1 MIIKQMNIKRFKL
14 PLIFAVLSVVLMG
27 LYKTIFGV
35 ENTIIGLIIAM
46 ASYAFLRLD
55 LTSYPIYK
63 SMIFLILNL
72 FLAISAYI
80 SAINPFVGLI
90 INFLILFTVS
100 FIYTTE
106 FKNVISYIFLL
117 LYVYMWEY
125 PISLD
130 ELPRRLVAM
139 GVGVFIIIGIHILF
153 NRRNFKKNSNN
164 IIIRSI
170 RNIQKEIC
178 HIINESYREKENIYI
193 DSELRKLLMENIY
206 IDSELR
212 KLLILIEGRNNNK
225 FIENHKDDIYFNIVL
240 ILERI
245 NSIINKVGKINN
257 KSKYVIDYLN
267 SLNHDLEN
275 ITLFLERKVE
285 CINEEKDDLN
295 KSSMINNFTDKEY
308 AFLGECTELIR
319 LLEKNINNLYEYRRK
334 KSRKRIK
341 VKFNLKELLIGNS
354 SLKMKHLRVAYSLKL
369 AIAVS
374 LIMFIVDLFKIP
386 QGRWIVT
393 SVYVVIQPYEEE
405 TLTKAIKRFKGTIIG
420 VIIYI
425 SIFTFFPHIIPLELL
440 LLILMFL
447 YFVQKD
453 YEKKVVCTAL
463 MTLSFGLSRSTVGYL
478 AFYRF
483 LFVIIGIVIA
493 LGINKLIFPQSIKN
507 SIYDLKERYLELTSK
522 LLYELKSILYEEE
535 YNENTIKLLLDCNL
549 IESKLME
556 NKLIAENLELKDLV
570 DKQSIILSKI
580 RCLILFINYS
590 NWGITSKHINVDKN
604 LLNVIFNKI
613 EEELREIY

>member
-1 MIIKQMNIKRFKL
+1 MTIKQMNIKRFKL

-170 RNIQKEIC
+170 RNIQKEIY
-178 HIINESYREKENIYI
+178 HIINESYKEKENIYI
-193 DSELRKLLMENIY
+193 DSELRKLLV
-206 IDSELR
+206 
-212 KLLILIEGRNNNK
+212 LIEGRNNNK
-225 FIENHKDDIYFNIVL
+225 FIGNHKDDIYFNIVL

-245 NSIINKVGKINN
+245 NSIINKVGKVNS
-257 KSKYVIDYLN
+257 KSKSVIDYLN

-285 CINEEKDDLN
+285 CINEEKDDLS
-295 KSSMINNFTDKEY
+295 KPSTVNNWTEKEY
-308 AFLGECTELIR
+308 AFLEECTELIR
-319 LLEKNINNLYEYRRK
+319 LLEKNINNLHEYRKK
-334 KSRKRIK
+334 KSRKKIK
-341 VKFNLKELLIGNS
+341 VKLNLKELIIGTS
-354 SLKMKHLRVAYSLKL
+354 PLKMKHLRVAYSLKL

-374 LIMFIVDLFKIP
+374 VIMFIVDFFKIP

-425 SIFTFFPHIIPLELL
+425 SVFTFFPHIIPLEVL

-493 LGINKLIFPQSIKN
+493 LGINKIIFPQSIKN

-535 YNENTIKLLLDCNL
+535 YNENTVKLLLDCNL

-570 DKQSIILSKI
+570 YKQSIILNKI

>member
-1 MIIKQMNIKRFKL
+1 MTIKQMNIKRFKL

-178 HIINESYREKENIYI
+178 HIINESYKEKENIYI
-193 DSELRKLLMENIY
+193 DSELRKLLV
-206 IDSELR
+206 
-212 KLLILIEGRNNNK
+212 LIEGRNNNK
-225 FIENHKDDIYFNIVL
+225 FIGNNKDDIYFNIVL

-245 NSIINKVGKINN
+245 NSIINKVGKVNN
-257 KSKYVIDYLN
+257 KSKSVIDYLN
-267 SLNHDLEN
+267 RLNHDLEN

-285 CINEEKDDLN
+285 YIDEQKDDLS
-295 KSSMINNFTDKEY
+295 KGFTINNWTKKEY
-308 AFLGECTELIR
+308 AFLEECTELIR
-319 LLEKNINNLYEYRRK
+319 LLEKNINNLYEYNRK

-354 SLKMKHLRVAYSLKL
+354 SLKVKHLRVAYSLKL
-369 AIAVS
+369 AIAVPV
-374 LIMFIVDLFKIP
+374 IMFIVDLFKIP

-440 LLILMFL
+440 LLILMFF
-447 YFVQKD
+447 YFFQKD
-453 YEKKVVCTAL
+453 YDKKVVCTAL
-463 MTLSFGLSRSTVGYL
+463 MTLSLGLSRSTVGYL

-507 SIYDLKERYLELTSK
+507 SIYDLKERYLELTNK
-522 LLYELKSILYEEE
+522 LLCELKSILYEDE
-535 YNENTIKLLLDCNL
+535 YNENTVKLLLDCNL

-570 DKQSIILSKI
+570 YKQSIILNKI

-604 LLNVIFNKI
+604 LLNVIFHKI
-613 EEELREIY
+613 EEELKEIY

>member
-1 MIIKQMNIKRFKL
+1 MTIKQINIKRFKL

-27 LYKTIFGV
+27 GYKTIFGV

-178 HIINESYREKENIYI
+178 HIINKSYREK
-193 DSELRKLLMENIY
+193 ENIY

-257 KSKYVIDYLN
+257 KSKDVIDYLN

-275 ITLFLERKVE
+275 ITLFLERKVD

-295 KSSMINNFTDKEY
+295 KSSTINNWAEKEY
-308 AFLGECTELIR
+308 TFLEECTELIR
-319 LLEKNINNLYEYRRK
+319 LLEKNINNLYEYNRK

-453 YEKKVVCTAL
+453 YDKKVVCTAL

-483 LFVIIGIVIA
+483 LFVIIGIGIA
-493 LGINKLIFPQSIKN
+493 LGINKLIFPQSVKN

-535 YNENTIKLLLDCNL
+535 YNENTVKLLLDCNL

>member
-80 SAINPFVGLI
+80 SAINPFAGLI

-153 NRRNFKKNSNN
+153 NRRNFKKNSNS

-178 HIINESYREKENIYI
+178 HIINKSYMEK
-193 DSELRKLLMENIY
+193 ENIY

-245 NSIINKVGKINN
+245 NSIINKVGKVNN
-257 KSKYVIDYLN
+257 KSKDVIDYLN

-285 CINEEKDDLN
+285 CINEEKDDLS
-295 KSSMINNFTDKEY
+295 KPSTINNWTEKEY

-319 LLEKNINNLYEYRRK
+319 LLEKNINNLYEYNKK

-374 LIMFIVDLFKIP
+374 LIMFIVDLFKIH

-463 MTLSFGLSRSTVGYL
+463 MALSFGLSRSTVGYL

-483 LFVIIGIVIA
+483 FFVIIGIVIA

-522 LLYELKSILYEEE
+522 LLCELKSILYEEK
-535 YNENTIKLLLDCNL
+535 YNENTVKLLLDCNF

-570 DKQSIILSKI
+570 YKQSIILSKI
-580 RCLILFINYS
+580 RCLILFISYS
-590 NWGITSKHINVDKN
+590 NWGISSKHINVDKN

>member
-1 MIIKQMNIKRFKL
+1 MTIKQMNIKRFKL

-117 LYVYMWEY
+117 LYVYMLEY

-170 RNIQKEIC
+170 RNIQKEIF
-178 HIINESYREKENIYI
+178 HIINESYRE
-193 DSELRKLLMENIY
+193 RENIY

-245 NSIINKVGKINN
+245 NSIINKVGKVNN
-257 KSKYVIDYLN
+257 KSKDVIDYLN

-295 KSSMINNFTDKEY
+295 KSYMINNWAEKEY

-319 LLEKNINNLYEYRRK
+319 LLEKNINNLYEYNRK

-341 VKFNLKELLIGNS
+341 LKFNLKELLIGNS
-354 SLKMKHLRVAYSLKL
+354 SLKMKNLRVAYSLKL

-374 LIMFIVDLFKIP
+374 LIMFIVDLFKIH

-463 MTLSFGLSRSTVGYL
+463 MALSFGLSRSTVGYL

-483 LFVIIGIVIA
+483 FFVIIGIVIA

-522 LLYELKSILYEEE
+522 LLCELKSILYEEK

-549 IESKLME
+549 IECKLME
-556 NKLIAENLELKDLV
+556 NKLIAENLVLKDLV

-580 RCLILFINYS
+580 RCLVLFINYS
-590 NWGITSKHINVDKN
+590 NWGISSKHINVDKN

>member
-1 MIIKQMNIKRFKL
+1 MTIKQMNIKRFKL

-153 NRRNFKKNSNN
+153 NRRNFRRNSNN
-164 IIIRSI
+164 IIIKSI
-170 RNIQKEIC
+170 RNIQKEIY
-178 HIINESYREKENIYI
+178 HIINESYEEKENIYI
-193 DSELRKLLMENIY
+193 DSELRKLLV
-206 IDSELR
+206 
-212 KLLILIEGRNNNK
+212 LIKGRNNNK
-225 FIENHKDDIYFNIVL
+225 FIGNNKDDIYFNIVL

-245 NSIINKVGKINN
+245 NSIINKVGKVNS
-257 KSKYVIDYLN
+257 KSKDVIDYLN

-285 CINEEKDDLN
+285 CINEEKDDLS
-295 KSSMINNFTDKEY
+295 KPSTINNWTEKEY

-319 LLEKNINNLYEYRRK
+319 LLEKNINNLYEYSRK
-334 KSRKRIK
+334 KPRKRIK

-354 SLKMKHLRVAYSLKL
+354 SLKMKNLRVAYSLKL

-425 SIFTFFPHIIPLELL
+425 SVFTFFPHIIPLELF

-493 LGINKLIFPQSIKN
+493 LGINKIIFPQSIKN

-522 LLYELKSILYEEE
+522 LLCELKSILYEEK
-535 YNENTIKLLLDCNL
+535 YNENTIKLLLDCNF

-570 DKQSIILSKI
+570 YKQSIILSKI
-580 RCLILFINYS
+580 RCLILFISYS
-590 NWGITSKHINVDKN
+590 NWGISSKHINVDKN

>member
-80 SAINPFVGLI
+80 SAINPFAGLI

-117 LYVYMWEY
+117 LYVYMLEY

-193 DSELRKLLMENIY
+193 DSELRKLL
-206 IDSELR
+206 
-212 KLLILIEGRNNNK
+212 ILIEGRNNNK

-257 KSKYVIDYLN
+257 KSKDIIDYLN
-267 SLNHDLEN
+267 RLNHDLEN
-275 ITLFLERKVE
+275 ITLFLERKVD
-285 CINEEKDDLN
+285 CINEEKDGLN
-295 KSSMINNFTDKEY
+295 KSSTTNNWTEKEY
-308 AFLGECTELIR
+308 TFLGECTELIR

-354 SLKMKHLRVAYSLKL
+354 SLKVKDLRVAYSLKL

-374 LIMFIVDLFKIP
+374 LIMFIVDLFKIH

-463 MTLSFGLSRSTVGYL
+463 MALSFGLSRSTVGYL

-507 SIYDLKERYLELTSK
+507 SIYDLKERYLELTNK
-522 LLYELKSILYEEE
+522 LLYELKSILYEEK
-535 YNENTIKLLLDCNL
+535 YNENTVKLLLDCNL

>member
-1 MIIKQMNIKRFKL
+1 MTIKQMNIKRFKL

-35 ENTIIGLIIAM
+35 ENTVIGLIIAM

-164 IIIRSI
+164 IIIMSI

-178 HIINESYREKENIYI
+178 HIINKSYKEKENIYI
-193 DSELRKLLMENIY
+193 DSELRKLLV
-206 IDSELR
+206 
-212 KLLILIEGRNNNK
+212 LIEGRNNNK
-225 FIENHKDDIYFNIVL
+225 FIGNYKDDIYFNIVL

-257 KSKYVIDYLN
+257 KSKDVIDYLN

-285 CINEEKDDLN
+285 FINEEKDGLS
-295 KSSMINNFTDKEY
+295 KGFTINNWTEKEY
-308 AFLGECTELIR
+308 AFLEECTELIR
-319 LLEKNINNLYEYRRK
+319 LLEKNINNLYEYNRK

-354 SLKMKHLRVAYSLKL
+354 SLKVKHLRVAYSLKL

-374 LIMFIVDLFKIP
+374 VIMFIVDLFKIP

-440 LLILMFL
+440 LLILMFF
-447 YFVQKD
+447 YFFQKD
-453 YEKKVVCTAL
+453 YDKKVVCTAL
-463 MTLSFGLSRSTVGYL
+463 MTLSLGLSRSTVGSL

-483 LFVIIGIVIA
+483 FFVIIGIVIA
-493 LGINKLIFPQSIKN
+493 LMVNKLIFPQSVKN
-507 SIYDLKERYLELTSK
+507 SIYDLKERYLELTNK
-522 LLYELKSILYEEE
+522 LLCELKSILYEDE
-535 YNENTIKLLLDCNL
+535 YNENTVKLLLDCNL

-570 DKQSIILSKI
+570 YKQSIILNKI

-604 LLNVIFNKI
+604 LLNVIFHKI
-613 EEELREIY
+613 EEELKEIY

>member
-1 MIIKQMNIKRFKL
+1 MTIKQMNIKRFKL

-139 GVGVFIIIGIHILF
+139 WVGVFIIIGIHILF

-178 HIINESYREKENIYI
+178 HIINKSYKEKENIYI
-193 DSELRKLLMENIY
+193 DSELRKLLV
-206 IDSELR
+206 
-212 KLLILIEGRNNNK
+212 LIEGRNNNK
-225 FIENHKDDIYFNIVL
+225 FIENNKDDIYFNIIL

-257 KSKYVIDYLN
+257 KSKDVIDYLN

-275 ITLFLERKVE
+275 ITLFLERKVD

-319 LLEKNINNLYEYRRK
+319 LLEKNINNLYEYNRK

-354 SLKMKHLRVAYSLKL
+354 SLKMKNLRVAYSLKL

-453 YEKKVVCTAL
+453 YDKKVVCTAL

-507 SIYDLKERYLELTSK
+507 SIYDLKERYLELTNK
-522 LLYELKSILYEEE
+522 LLYELKSILYEEK
-535 YNENTIKLLLDCNL
+535 YNENTVKLLLDCNL

>member
-1 MIIKQMNIKRFKL
+1 MTIKQINIRRFKL

-153 NRRNFKKNSNN
+153 NRRNFKKNSNS

-178 HIINESYREKENIYI
+178 HIINESYREK
-193 DSELRKLLMENIY
+193 ENIY

-257 KSKYVIDYLN
+257 KSKDVIDYLN

-275 ITLFLERKVE
+275 ITLFLERKVD
-285 CINEEKDDLN
+285 CINEDKDDLN

-341 VKFNLKELLIGNS
+341 VKFNLKEILIGNS

-447 YFVQKD
+447 YFIQKD

-493 LGINKLIFPQSIKN
+493 LGVNKIIFPQSIKN
-507 SIYDLKERYLELTSK
+507 SIYDLKERYLELTNK
-522 LLYELKSILYEEE
+522 LLYELKSILYEEK

-570 DKQSIILSKI
+570 YKQSVILSKI

-590 NWGITSKHINVDKN
+590 NWGISSEHINVDKN

-613 EEELREIY
+613 EEELRGIY

>member
-1 MIIKQMNIKRFKL
+1 MTIKQMNIKRFKL

-35 ENTIIGLIIAM
+35 ENTVIGLIIAM

-117 LYVYMWEY
+117 LYVYMLEY

-153 NRRNFKKNSNN
+153 NRRNFKKNSNS

-178 HIINESYREKENIYI
+178 HIINKSYMEK
-193 DSELRKLLMENIY
+193 ENIY

-225 FIENHKDDIYFNIVL
+225 FIENNKDDIYFNIVL

-245 NSIINKVGKINN
+245 NSIINKVGKVNN
-257 KSKYVIDYLN
+257 KSKDVIDYLN

-275 ITLFLERKVE
+275 ITLFLERKVD
-285 CINEEKDDLN
+285 CINEEKDGLN
-295 KSSMINNFTDKEY
+295 KSSTINNWTKKEY

-319 LLEKNINNLYEYRRK
+319 LLEKNINNLYEYNKK

-354 SLKMKHLRVAYSLKL
+354 SLKMKNLRVAYSLKL

-463 MTLSFGLSRSTVGYL
+463 MALSFGLSRSTVGYL

-522 LLYELKSILYEEE
+522 LLCELKSILYEEK
-535 YNENTIKLLLDCNL
+535 YNENTVKLLLDCNL
-549 IESKLME
+549 IESKLIE

-570 DKQSIILSKI
+570 YKQSIILSKI

-590 NWGITSKHINVDKN
+590 NWGISSKHINVDKN

>member
-1 MIIKQMNIKRFKL
+1 MTIKQMNIKRFKL

-117 LYVYMWEY
+117 LYVYMLEY

-139 GVGVFIIIGIHILF
+139 GLGVFIIIGIHILF
-153 NRRNFKKNSNN
+153 NGRNFKKNSNT

-170 RNIQKEIC
+170 RNIQKEIF
-178 HIINESYREKENIYI
+178 HIINESYRE
-193 DSELRKLLMENIY
+193 RENIY

-257 KSKYVIDYLN
+257 KSKDVIDYLN

-275 ITLFLERKVE
+275 ITLFLERKVD

-295 KSSMINNFTDKEY
+295 KSSTINNFTDKEY
-308 AFLGECTELIR
+308 TFLGECTELIR
-319 LLEKNINNLYEYRRK
+319 LLEKNINNLYEYNRK

-354 SLKMKHLRVAYSLKL
+354 SLKVKHLRVAYSLKL

-374 LIMFIVDLFKIP
+374 LIMFIVDLFKIS

-463 MTLSFGLSRSTVGYL
+463 MALSFGLSRSTVGYL

-507 SIYDLKERYLELTSK
+507 SIYDLKERYLELTNK
-522 LLYELKSILYEEE
+522 LLYELKSILYEEK
-535 YNENTIKLLLDCNL
+535 YNENTVKLLLDCNL

>member
-1 MIIKQMNIKRFKL
+1 MTIKQMNIKRFKL

-193 DSELRKLLMENIY
+193 DSELRKLL
-206 IDSELR
+206 
-212 KLLILIEGRNNNK
+212 ILIEGRNNNK

-275 ITLFLERKVE
+275 ITLFLERKVD

-319 LLEKNINNLYEYRRK
+319 LLEKNINNLYEYNRK
-334 KSRKRIK
+334 KSRKKIK

-354 SLKMKHLRVAYSLKL
+354 SLKMKNLRVAYSLKL

-453 YEKKVVCTAL
+453 YDKKVVCTAL

-483 LFVIIGIVIA
+483 LFVIIGIAIA
-493 LGINKLIFPQSIKN
+493 LGVNKIIFPQSVKN

-522 LLYELKSILYEEE
+522 LLYELKSILYEEK
-535 YNENTIKLLLDCNL
+535 YNENTVKLLLDCNL
-549 IESKLME
+549 IESKLIE

-570 DKQSIILSKI
+570 YKQSIILSKI

-590 NWGITSKHINVDKN
+590 NWGISSKHINVDKN

>member
-80 SAINPFVGLI
+80 SAINPFAGLI

-153 NRRNFKKNSNN
+153 NRRNFKKNSNS

-178 HIINESYREKENIYI
+178 HIINKSYMEK
-193 DSELRKLLMENIY
+193 ENIY

-225 FIENHKDDIYFNIVL
+225 FIENNKDDIYFNIVL

-257 KSKYVIDYLN
+257 KSKDVIDYLN

-275 ITLFLERKVE
+275 ITLFLERKVD
-285 CINEEKDDLN
+285 CINEEKDGLN
-295 KSSMINNFTDKEY
+295 KSSTTNNWTDKEY
-308 AFLGECTELIR
+308 TFLGECTELIR

-354 SLKMKHLRVAYSLKL
+354 SLKVKDLRVAYSLKL

-463 MTLSFGLSRSTVGYL
+463 MTLSLGLSRSTVGSL

-483 LFVIIGIVIA
+483 FFVIIGIVIA
-493 LGINKLIFPQSIKN
+493 LMVNKLIFPQSVKN
-507 SIYDLKERYLELTSK
+507 SIYDLKERYLELTNK
-522 LLYELKSILYEEE
+522 LLCELKSILYEEK
-535 YNENTIKLLLDCNL
+535 YNENTVKLLLDCNL
-549 IESKLME
+549 IECKLME

-570 DKQSIILSKI
+570 YKQSIVLSKI
-580 RCLILFINYS
+580 RCLVLFISYS
-590 NWGITSKHINVDKN
+590 NWGISSKHINVDKN
-604 LLNVIFNKI
+604 LLNIIFNKI
-613 EEELREIY
+613 DEELREIY

>member
-35 ENTIIGLIIAM
+35 ENTIIGLIISM

-117 LYVYMWEY
+117 LYVYMLEY

-139 GVGVFIIIGIHILF
+139 GVGIFIIIGIHILF

-178 HIINESYREKENIYI
+178 HIINESYKEK
-193 DSELRKLLMENIY
+193 ENIY

-212 KLLILIEGRNNNK
+212 KLLILIEVRNNNK
-225 FIENHKDDIYFNIVL
+225 FIENYKDDIYFNIVL

-267 SLNHDLEN
+267 RLNHDLEN
-275 ITLFLERKVE
+275 ITLFLERKVN

-295 KSSMINNFTDKEY
+295 KPSMINNFTDKEY

-319 LLEKNINNLYEYRRK
+319 LLEKNINNLYEYRRE

-341 VKFNLKELLIGNS
+341 VKFNIKELLIGNS
-354 SLKMKHLRVAYSLKL
+354 SLKVKDLRVAYSLKL

-374 LIMFIVDLFKIP
+374 LIMFIVDLFKIH

-463 MTLSFGLSRSTVGYL
+463 MALSFGLSRSTVGYL

-483 LFVIIGIVIA
+483 FFVIIGIVIA

-522 LLYELKSILYEEE
+522 LLCELKSILYEEK

-549 IESKLME
+549 IESKLIE

-570 DKQSIILSKI
+570 YKQSIILSKI

-590 NWGITSKHINVDKN
+590 NWGISSKHINVDKN

>member
-27 LYKTIFGV
+27 GYKTIFGV

-117 LYVYMWEY
+117 LYVYMLEY

-139 GVGVFIIIGIHILF
+139 WLGVFIIIGIHILF
-153 NRRNFKKNSNN
+153 NGRNFKKNSNT

-170 RNIQKEIC
+170 RNIQKEIF
-178 HIINESYREKENIYI
+178 HIINESYRE
-193 DSELRKLLMENIY
+193 RENIY

-257 KSKYVIDYLN
+257 KSKDVIDYLN

-275 ITLFLERKVE
+275 ITLFLERKVD

-295 KSSMINNFTDKEY
+295 KSSTINNFTDKEY
-308 AFLGECTELIR
+308 TFLGECTELIR
-319 LLEKNINNLYEYRRK
+319 LLEKNINNLYEYNRK

-354 SLKMKHLRVAYSLKL
+354 SLKVKHLRVAYSLKL

-374 LIMFIVDLFKIP
+374 LIMFIVDLFKIS

-463 MTLSFGLSRSTVGYL
+463 MALSFGLSRSTVGYL

-507 SIYDLKERYLELTSK
+507 SIYDLKERYLELTNK
-522 LLYELKSILYEEE
+522 LLYELKSILYEEK
-535 YNENTIKLLLDCNL
+535 YNENTVKLLLDCNL

-570 DKQSIILSKI
+570 YKQSIILSKI

>member
-1 MIIKQMNIKRFKL
+1 MTIKQMNIKRFKL

-35 ENTIIGLIIAM
+35 ENTVIGLIIAM

-153 NRRNFKKNSNN
+153 NRRNFRRNSNN
-164 IIIRSI
+164 IIIKSI
-170 RNIQKEIC
+170 RNIQKEIYD
-178 HIINESYREKENIYI
+178 IINESYEEKENTYI
-193 DSELRKLLMENIY
+193 DSELRKLLV
-206 IDSELR
+206 
-212 KLLILIEGRNNNK
+212 LIKGRNNNK
-225 FIENHKDDIYFNIVL
+225 FIGNNKDDIYFNIVL

-245 NSIINKVGKINN
+245 NSIINKVGKVNN
-257 KSKYVIDYLN
+257 KSKDVIDYLN

-295 KSSMINNFTDKEY
+295 KSSMINNWTEKEY

-319 LLEKNINNLYEYRRK
+319 LLEKNINNLYEYNRK
-334 KSRKRIK
+334 KSRKKIK

-354 SLKMKHLRVAYSLKL
+354 SLKMKNLRVAYSLKL

-420 VIIYI
+420 VILYI

-483 LFVIIGIVIA
+483 LFVIIGIAIA
-493 LGINKLIFPQSIKN
+493 LGVNKIIFPQSVKN
-507 SIYDLKERYLELTSK
+507 SIYDLKERYLELTNK
-522 LLYELKSILYEEE
+522 LLYELKSILYEEK
-535 YNENTIKLLLDCNL
+535 YNENTVKLLLDCNL

-556 NKLIAENLELKDLV
+556 NKLIAENLEFKDLV
-570 DKQSIILSKI
+570 YKQSVILSKI

-590 NWGITSKHINVDKN
+590 NWGITSEHINVDKN

>member
-1 MIIKQMNIKRFKL
+1 MTIKQMNIKIFKL

-193 DSELRKLLMENIY
+193 DSELRKLL
-206 IDSELR
+206 
-212 KLLILIEGRNNNK
+212 ILIEGRNNNK

-257 KSKYVIDYLN
+257 KSKDVIDYLN

-275 ITLFLERKVE
+275 ITLFLERKVD

-319 LLEKNINNLYEYRRK
+319 LLEKNINNLYEYNRK

-493 LGINKLIFPQSIKN
+493 LGINKIIFPQSIKN

-522 LLYELKSILYEEE
+522 LLYELKSILYEEK

-549 IESKLME
+549 IECKLME

-570 DKQSIILSKI
+570 YKQSIILSKI

-590 NWGITSKHINVDKN
+590 NWGISSKHINVDKN

>member
-80 SAINPFVGLI
+80 SAINPFAGLI

-153 NRRNFKKNSNN
+153 NRRNFKKNSNT
-164 IIIRSI
+164 IIIRVI

-178 HIINESYREKENIYI
+178 HIINKSYMEK
-193 DSELRKLLMENIY
+193 ENIY

-245 NSIINKVGKINN
+245 NSIINKVGKVNN
-257 KSKYVIDYLN
+257 KSKDVIDYLN

-275 ITLFLERKVE
+275 ITLFLERKVD

-319 LLEKNINNLYEYRRK
+319 LLEKNINNLYEYNRK

-354 SLKMKHLRVAYSLKL
+354 SLKMKNLRVAYSLKL

-425 SIFTFFPHIIPLELL
+425 SVFTFFPHIIPLELL

-447 YFVQKD
+447 YFLQKD

-522 LLYELKSILYEEE
+522 LLCELKSILYEEK
-535 YNENTIKLLLDCNL
+535 YNENTVKLLLDCNL
-549 IESKLME
+549 IESKLIE

-570 DKQSIILSKI
+570 YKQSIILSKI
-580 RCLILFINYS
+580 RCLVLFINYS
-590 NWGITSKHINVDKN
+590 NWGISSEHINVDKN
-604 LLNVIFNKI
+604 LLNIIFNKI
-613 EEELREIY
+613 DEELREIY

>member
-1 MIIKQMNIKRFKL
+1 MNIKRFKL

-80 SAINPFVGLI
+80 SAINPFAGLI

-117 LYVYMWEY
+117 LYVYMLEY

-193 DSELRKLLMENIY
+193 DSELRKLL
-206 IDSELR
+206 
-212 KLLILIEGRNNNK
+212 ILIEGRNNNK

-245 NSIINKVGKINN
+245 NSIINKVGKVNS
-257 KSKYVIDYLN
+257 KSKDVIDYLN

-285 CINEEKDDLN
+285 CINEEKDDLS
-295 KSSMINNFTDKEY
+295 KPSTINNWTEKEY

-319 LLEKNINNLYEYRRK
+319 LLEKNINNLYEYNKK

-374 LIMFIVDLFKIP
+374 LIMFIVDLFKIH

-463 MTLSFGLSRSTVGYL
+463 MTLSLGLSRSTVGSL

-483 LFVIIGIVIA
+483 FFVIIGIVIA
-493 LGINKLIFPQSIKN
+493 LMVNKLIFPQSVKN
-507 SIYDLKERYLELTSK
+507 SIYDLKERYLELTNK
-522 LLYELKSILYEEE
+522 LLCELKSILYEEK

-556 NKLIAENLELKDLV
+556 NKLIAENLVLKDLV

-580 RCLILFINYS
+580 RCLVLFISYS
-590 NWGITSKHINVDKN
+590 NWGISSKHINVDKN
-604 LLNVIFNKI
+604 LLNIIFNKI
-613 EEELREIY
+613 DEELREIY

>member
-80 SAINPFVGLI
+80 SAINPFAGLI

-153 NRRNFKKNSNN
+153 NRRNFKKNSNT
-164 IIIRSI
+164 IIIRVI

-178 HIINESYREKENIYI
+178 HIINKSYMEK
-193 DSELRKLLMENIY
+193 ENIY

-245 NSIINKVGKINN
+245 NSIINKVGKVNN
-257 KSKYVIDYLN
+257 KSKDVIDYLN

-275 ITLFLERKVE
+275 ITLFLERKVD

-319 LLEKNINNLYEYRRK
+319 LLEKNINNLYEYNRK

-425 SIFTFFPHIIPLELL
+425 SVFTFFPHIIPLELL

-447 YFVQKD
+447 YFLQKD

-522 LLYELKSILYEEE
+522 LLCELKSILYEEK
-535 YNENTIKLLLDCNL
+535 YNENTVKLLLDCNL
-549 IESKLME
+549 IESKLIE

-570 DKQSIILSKI
+570 YKQSIILSKI
-580 RCLILFINYS
+580 RCLVLFINYS
-590 NWGITSKHINVDKN
+590 NWGISSEHINVDKN

>member
-1 MIIKQMNIKRFKL
+1 MTIKQMNIKRFKL

-178 HIINESYREKENIYI
+178 HIINKSYREK
-193 DSELRKLLMENIY
+193 ENIY

-257 KSKYVIDYLN
+257 KSKSVIDYLN

-275 ITLFLERKVE
+275 ITLFLERKVD
-285 CINEEKDDLN
+285 CINEEKDGLN
-295 KSSMINNFTDKEY
+295 KSSTINNWTEKEY

-319 LLEKNINNLYEYRRK
+319 LLEKNINNLYEYNKK

-463 MTLSFGLSRSTVGYL
+463 MTLSFGLSRNTVGYL

-483 LFVIIGIVIA
+483 LFVIIGIAIA
-493 LGINKLIFPQSIKN
+493 LGVNKIIFPQSVKN

-535 YNENTIKLLLDCNL
+535 YNENAVKLLLDCNL

-590 NWGITSKHINVDKN
+590 NWGISSKHINVDKN

-613 EEELREIY
+613 EE

>member
-1 MIIKQMNIKRFKL
+1 MTIKQMNIKRFKL

-27 LYKTIFGV
+27 GYKIIFGV

-80 SAINPFVGLI
+80 SSINPFIGLI

-130 ELPRRLVAM
+130 QLPRRLVAM

-164 IIIRSI
+164 IIIKSI
-170 RNIQKEIC
+170 RNIQREIS
-178 HIINESYREKENIYI
+178 HIINESYMEK
-193 DSELRKLLMENIY
+193 ENIY

-212 KLLILIEGRNNNK
+212 KLLILIKGRNNNK

-245 NSIINKVGKINN
+245 NSIINKVGKVNS
-257 KSKYVIDYLN
+257 KSEVVIEYLN

-275 ITLFLERKVE
+275 ITLFLEGKVE
-285 CINEEKDDLN
+285 CINEEKDDLG
-295 KSSMINNFTDKEY
+295 KESMINSLAEKEY

-319 LLEKNINNLYEYRRK
+319 LLEKNINNLYEYNK
-334 KSRKRIK
+334 KKPRKRIK
-341 VKFNLKELLIGNS
+341 VKFNLKELVVGNN

-447 YFVQKD
+447 YFTQKD
-453 YEKKVVCTAL
+453 YDKKVVCTAL
-463 MTLSFGLSRSTVGYL
+463 MTLSFGLSRSTVGSL

-483 LFVIIGIVIA
+483 LFVIIGIGIA
-493 LGINKLIFPQSIKN
+493 LGVNKLIFPQSIKN
-507 SIYDLKERYLELTSK
+507 SIYDLKERYLELTNK
-522 LLYELKSILYEEE
+522 LLCELKSILYEEE
-535 YNENTIKLLLDCNL
+535 YNENTVKLLLDCNL

-556 NKLIAENLELKDLV
+556 NKLIAENLKLKDLV
-570 DKQSIILSKI
+570 YKQSIILSKI

-590 NWGITSKHINVDKN
+590 NWGISSKHINVDKN
-604 LLNVIFNKI
+604 LLNVIFHKI

>member
-153 NRRNFKKNSNN
+153 NRRNFKKNSNS

-178 HIINESYREKENIYI
+178 HIINKSYMEK
-193 DSELRKLLMENIY
+193 ENIY

-225 FIENHKDDIYFNIVL
+225 FIENNKDDIYFNIVL

-257 KSKYVIDYLN
+257 KSKDVIDYLN

-285 CINEEKDDLN
+285 CINEEKDDLS
-295 KSSMINNFTDKEY
+295 KSFMINNWTDKEY
-308 AFLGECTELIR
+308 AFLEECTELIR
-319 LLEKNINNLYEYRRK
+319 LLEKNINNLYEYNRK

-369 AIAVS
+369 AIAVY

-447 YFVQKD
+447 YFIQKD

-522 LLYELKSILYEEE
+522 LLCELKSILYEEK
-535 YNENTIKLLLDCNL
+535 YNENTVKLLLDCNL
-549 IESKLME
+549 IESKLIE
-556 NKLIAENLELKDLV
+556 NKLIAENLEIKDLV

>member
-1 MIIKQMNIKRFKL
+1 MIIKQINIKRFKL

-27 LYKTIFGV
+27 LYKIIFGV

-193 DSELRKLLMENIY
+193 DSELRKLL
-206 IDSELR
+206 
-212 KLLILIEGRNNNK
+212 ILIEGRNNNK

-245 NSIINKVGKINN
+245 NSIINKAGKINN
-257 KSKYVIDYLN
+257 KSKDVIDYLN

-275 ITLFLERKVE
+275 ITLFLERKVD

-295 KSSMINNFTDKEY
+295 KSSMINNFTEKEY
-308 AFLGECTELIR
+308 TFLEECTELIR
-319 LLEKNINNLYEYRRK
+319 LLEKNINNLYEYNRK
-334 KSRKRIK
+334 KLRKRIK

-354 SLKMKHLRVAYSLKL
+354 SLKMKNLRVAYSLKL

-507 SIYDLKERYLELTSK
+507 SIYDLKERYLELTNK
-522 LLYELKSILYEEE
+522 LLYELKSILYEEK
-535 YNENTIKLLLDCNL
+535 YNENTVKLLLDCNL

-570 DKQSIILSKI
+570 YKQSIILSKI

-590 NWGITSKHINVDKN
+590 NWGISSEHINVYKN

>member
-1 MIIKQMNIKRFKL
+1 MTIKQMNIKRFKL

-117 LYVYMWEY
+117 LYVYMLEY

-153 NRRNFKKNSNN
+153 NRRNFKKNSNS

-170 RNIQKEIC
+170 RNIQKEIF
-178 HIINESYREKENIYI
+178 HIINESYRE
-193 DSELRKLLMENIY
+193 RENIY

-225 FIENHKDDIYFNIVL
+225 FIENHKDNIYFNIVL

-245 NSIINKVGKINN
+245 NSIINKVGKVNS
-257 KSKYVIDYLN
+257 KSKDVIDYLN

-285 CINEEKDDLN
+285 CINEEKDDLS
-295 KSSMINNFTDKEY
+295 KPFMINNWTDKEY

-319 LLEKNINNLYEYRRK
+319 LLEKNINNLYEYNRK
-334 KSRKRIK
+334 KPRKRIK

-354 SLKMKHLRVAYSLKL
+354 SLKVKDLRVAYSLKL

-374 LIMFIVDLFKIP
+374 LIMFIVDLFKIH

-463 MTLSFGLSRSTVGYL
+463 MALSFGLSRSTVGSL

-483 LFVIIGIVIA
+483 FFVIIGISIA
-493 LGINKLIFPQSIKN
+493 LGINKLIFPQSTKN
-507 SIYDLKERYLELTSK
+507 SIYDLKERYLELTNK
-522 LLYELKSILYEEE
+522 LLYELKSILYEEK
-535 YNENTIKLLLDCNL
+535 YNENTVKLLLDCNL

>member
-1 MIIKQMNIKRFKL
+1 MTIKQMNIKRFKL

-35 ENTIIGLIIAM
+35 ENTVIGLIIAM

-80 SAINPFVGLI
+80 SAINSFVGLI

-153 NRRNFKKNSNN
+153 NRRNFRRNSNN
-164 IIIRSI
+164 IIIKSI
-170 RNIQKEIC
+170 RNIQKEIY
-178 HIINESYREKENIYI
+178 HIINESYEEK
-193 DSELRKLLMENIY
+193 ENIY

-212 KLLILIEGRNNNK
+212 KLLILIKGRNNNK
-225 FIENHKDDIYFNIVL
+225 FIGNNKDDIYFNIVL

-245 NSIINKVGKINN
+245 NSIINKVGKVNN
-257 KSKYVIDYLN
+257 KSKDIIDYLN

-275 ITLFLERKVE
+275 ITLFLERKVD

-295 KSSMINNFTDKEY
+295 KSSMINNWTEKEY

-319 LLEKNINNLYEYRRK
+319 LLEKNINNLYEYSRK
-334 KSRKRIK
+334 KPRKRIK

-420 VIIYI
+420 VILYI

-440 LLILMFL
+440 LLILMFF

-453 YEKKVVCTAL
+453 YDKKVVCTAL
-463 MTLSFGLSRSTVGYL
+463 MTLSFGLSRSTVGSL

-483 LFVIIGIVIA
+483 LFVIIGIAIA
-493 LGINKLIFPQSIKN
+493 LGVNKIIFPQSVKN
-507 SIYDLKERYLELTSK
+507 SIYDLKERYLELTNK
-522 LLYELKSILYEEE
+522 LLYELKSILYEEK

-570 DKQSIILSKI
+570 YKQSVILSKI

-590 NWGITSKHINVDKN
+590 NWGISSEHINVDKN

>member
-1 MIIKQMNIKRFKL
+1 MTIKQMNIKRFKL

-80 SAINPFVGLI
+80 SAINPFIGLI

-178 HIINESYREKENIYI
+178 HIINKSYKEK
-193 DSELRKLLMENIY
+193 ENIY

-225 FIENHKDDIYFNIVL
+225 FIENNKDDIYFNIVL

-257 KSKYVIDYLN
+257 KSKDVIDYLN

-275 ITLFLERKVE
+275 ITLFLERKVD

-295 KSSMINNFTDKEY
+295 KSSTINNWTKKEY

-319 LLEKNINNLYEYRRK
+319 LLEKNINNLYEYNKK

-393 SVYVVIQPYEEE
+393 SVYVVIQPYKEE

-425 SIFTFFPHIIPLELL
+425 SVFTFFPHIIPLELL

-570 DKQSIILSKI
+570 YKQSIILSKI

-590 NWGITSKHINVDKN
+590 NWGISSKHINVDKN

>member
-1 MIIKQMNIKRFKL
+1 MTIKQMNIKRFKL

-63 SMIFLILNL
+63 SIIFLILNL

-117 LYVYMWEY
+117 LYVYMLEY

-153 NRRNFKKNSNN
+153 NRRNFKKNSNS

-170 RNIQKEIC
+170 RNIQKEIF
-178 HIINESYREKENIYI
+178 HIINESYRE
-193 DSELRKLLMENIY
+193 RENIY

-225 FIENHKDDIYFNIVL
+225 FIENHKDNIYFNIVL

-245 NSIINKVGKINN
+245 NSIINKVGKVNS
-257 KSKYVIDYLN
+257 KSKDVIDYLN

-285 CINEEKDDLN
+285 CINEEKDDLS
-295 KSSMINNFTDKEY
+295 KPFMINNWTDKEY

-319 LLEKNINNLYEYRRK
+319 LLEKNINNLYEYNRK
-334 KSRKRIK
+334 KPRKRIK

-354 SLKMKHLRVAYSLKL
+354 SLKVKDLRVAYSLKL

-374 LIMFIVDLFKIP
+374 LIMFIVDLFKIH

-447 YFVQKD
+447 YFLQKD

-570 DKQSIILSKI
+570 YKQSIILSKI

-590 NWGITSKHINVDKN
+590 NWGIS
-604 LLNVIFNKI
+604 
-613 EEELREIY
+613 

>member
-1 MIIKQMNIKRFKL
+1 MTIKQMNIKRFKL

-139 GVGVFIIIGIHILF
+139 GVDVFIIIGIHILF

-193 DSELRKLLMENIY
+193 DSELRKLL
-206 IDSELR
+206 
-212 KLLILIEGRNNNK
+212 ILIEGRNNNK

-245 NSIINKVGKINN
+245 NSIINKAGKINN
-257 KSKYVIDYLN
+257 KSKDVIDYLN
-267 SLNHDLEN
+267 RLNHDLEN
-275 ITLFLERKVE
+275 ITLFLERKVD
-285 CINEEKDDLN
+285 CINEEKADLN
-295 KSSMINNFTDKEY
+295 KSSMINNFTEKEY
-308 AFLGECTELIR
+308 AFLEECTELIR
-319 LLEKNINNLYEYRRK
+319 LLEKNINNLYEYNRK

-354 SLKMKHLRVAYSLKL
+354 SLKMKDLRVAYSLKL

-393 SVYVVIQPYEEE
+393 SVYVVIQPYKEE

-425 SIFTFFPHIIPLELL
+425 SVFTFFPHIIPLELL

-493 LGINKLIFPQSIKN
+493 LGVNKLIFPQSIKN

-535 YNENTIKLLLDCNL
+535 YNENTVKLLLDCNL

>member
-1 MIIKQMNIKRFKL
+1 MTIKQMNIKRFKL

-27 LYKTIFGV
+27 VYKTIFGV
-35 ENTIIGLIIAM
+35 ENTVIGLIIAM

-153 NRRNFKKNSNN
+153 NRRNFRRNSNN
-164 IIIRSI
+164 IIIKSI

-178 HIINESYREKENIYI
+178 HIINESYREK
-193 DSELRKLLMENIY
+193 ENIY

-245 NSIINKVGKINN
+245 NSIINKAGKVNN
-257 KSKYVIDYLN
+257 KSKDIIDYLN

-295 KSSMINNFTDKEY
+295 KSSTINNWTEKEY
-308 AFLGECTELIR
+308 AFLEECTELIR
-319 LLEKNINNLYEYRRK
+319 LLEKNINNLYEYSRK
-334 KSRKRIK
+334 KPRKRIK

-386 QGRWIVT
+386 EGRWIVT

-440 LLILMFL
+440 LLILMFF
-447 YFVQKD
+447 YFVEKD

-522 LLYELKSILYEEE
+522 LLYELKSILYEEK
-535 YNENTIKLLLDCNL
+535 YNENTVKLLLDCNL

-556 NKLIAENLELKDLV
+556 NKLIAENLEFKDLV
-570 DKQSIILSKI
+570 YKQSIILSKI

-590 NWGITSKHINVDKN
+590 NWGISSKHINVDKN

-613 EEELREIY
+613 EEELQEIY

>member
-1 MIIKQMNIKRFKL
+1 MTIKQMNIKIFKL

-193 DSELRKLLMENIY
+193 DSELRKLL
-206 IDSELR
+206 
-212 KLLILIEGRNNNK
+212 ILIEGRNNNK

-257 KSKYVIDYLN
+257 KSKDVIDYLN

-275 ITLFLERKVE
+275 ITLFLERKVD

-319 LLEKNINNLYEYRRK
+319 LLEKNINNLYEYNRK

-493 LGINKLIFPQSIKN
+493 LGINKIIFPQSIKN

-522 LLYELKSILYEEE
+522 LLYELKSILYEEK

-590 NWGITSKHINVDKN
+590 NWGISSKHINVDKN

-613 EEELREIY
+613 EEELQEIY

>member
-1 MIIKQMNIKRFKL
+1 MTIKQINIKRFKL

-27 LYKTIFGV
+27 GYKTIFGV

-46 ASYAFLRLD
+46 ASYAFLSLD

-153 NRRNFKKNSNN
+153 NRRNFKKNSNT

-193 DSELRKLLMENIY
+193 DSELRKLL
-206 IDSELR
+206 
-212 KLLILIEGRNNNK
+212 ILIEGRNNNK
-225 FIENHKDDIYFNIVL
+225 FIENNKDDIYFNIVL

-257 KSKYVIDYLN
+257 KSKDVIDYLN

-275 ITLFLERKVE
+275 ITLFLERKVD

-295 KSSMINNFTDKEY
+295 KSSTINNWAEKEY
-308 AFLGECTELIR
+308 TFLEECTELIR
-319 LLEKNINNLYEYRRK
+319 LLEKNINNLYEYNRK

-369 AIAVS
+369 SIAVS

-493 LGINKLIFPQSIKN
+493 LGINKIIFPQSIKN

-522 LLYELKSILYEEE
+522 LLYELKSILYEEK
-535 YNENTIKLLLDCNL
+535 YNENAVKLLLDCNL
-549 IESKLME
+549 IECKLME

-570 DKQSIILSKI
+570 YKQSIILSKI

-590 NWGITSKHINVDKN
+590 NWGISSEHINVDKN

>member
-1 MIIKQMNIKRFKL
+1 MTIKQMNIKRFKL

-27 LYKTIFGV
+27 GYKTIFGV

-153 NRRNFKKNSNN
+153 NRRNFKKNSNS

-193 DSELRKLLMENIY
+193 DSELRKLL
-206 IDSELR
+206 
-212 KLLILIEGRNNNK
+212 ILIEGRNNNK
-225 FIENHKDDIYFNIVL
+225 FIENNKDDIYFNIVL

-257 KSKYVIDYLN
+257 KSKDVIDYLN

-275 ITLFLERKVE
+275 ITLFLERKVD

-295 KSSMINNFTDKEY
+295 KSSTINNWAEKEY
-308 AFLGECTELIR
+308 TFLEECTELIR
-319 LLEKNINNLYEYRRK
+319 LLEKNINNLYEYNRK

-354 SLKMKHLRVAYSLKL
+354 SLKMKNLRVAYSLKL

-522 LLYELKSILYEEE
+522 LLYELKSILYEEK
-535 YNENTIKLLLDCNL
+535 YNENTVKLLLDCNL

-590 NWGITSKHINVDKN
+590 NWGISSEHINVDKN

>member
-1 MIIKQMNIKRFKL
+1 MTIKQMNIKRFKL

-80 SAINPFVGLI
+80 SAINPFIGLI

-178 HIINESYREKENIYI
+178 HIINKSYKEK
-193 DSELRKLLMENIY
+193 ENIY

-225 FIENHKDDIYFNIVL
+225 FIENNKDDIYFNIVL

-257 KSKYVIDYLN
+257 KSKDVIDYLN

-275 ITLFLERKVE
+275 ITLFLERKVD

-295 KSSMINNFTDKEY
+295 KSSTINNWTKKEY

-319 LLEKNINNLYEYRRK
+319 LLEKNINNLYEYNKK

-393 SVYVVIQPYEEE
+393 SVYVVIQPYKEE

-425 SIFTFFPHIIPLELL
+425 SVFTFFPHIIPLELL

-483 LFVIIGIVIA
+483 LFVIIGIAIA
-493 LGINKLIFPQSIKN
+493 LGVNKIIFPQSVKN

-522 LLYELKSILYEEE
+522 LLCELKSILYEEE
-535 YNENTIKLLLDCNL
+535 YNENTVKLLLDCNL
-549 IESKLME
+549 IESKLIE

-570 DKQSIILSKI
+570 YKQSIILSKI

>member
-1 MIIKQMNIKRFKL
+1 MTIKQMNIKRFKL

-153 NRRNFKKNSNN
+153 NRRNFKKNSNS

-193 DSELRKLLMENIY
+193 DSELRKLL
-206 IDSELR
+206 
-212 KLLILIEGRNNNK
+212 ILIEGRNNNK
-225 FIENHKDDIYFNIVL
+225 FIENNKDDIYFNIVL

-257 KSKYVIDYLN
+257 KSKDVIDYLN

-275 ITLFLERKVE
+275 ITLFLERKVD

-295 KSSMINNFTDKEY
+295 KSSTINNWAEKEY
-308 AFLGECTELIR
+308 TFLEECTELIR
-319 LLEKNINNLYEYRRK
+319 LLEKNINNLYEYNRK

-354 SLKMKHLRVAYSLKL
+354 SLKMKNLRVAYSLKL

-483 LFVIIGIVIA
+483 LFVIIGIGIA

-522 LLYELKSILYEEE
+522 LLYELKSILYEEK
-535 YNENTIKLLLDCNL
+535 YNENTVKLLLDCNL

-590 NWGITSKHINVDKN
+590 NWGISSEHINVDKN

>member
-1 MIIKQMNIKRFKL
+1 MTIKQMNIKRFKL

-178 HIINESYREKENIYI
+178 HIINKSYKEK
-193 DSELRKLLMENIY
+193 ENIY

-257 KSKYVIDYLN
+257 KSKDVIDYLN

-275 ITLFLERKVE
+275 ITLFLERKVD

-295 KSSMINNFTDKEY
+295 KSSTINNWAEKEY
-308 AFLGECTELIR
+308 TFLEECTELIR
-319 LLEKNINNLYEYRRK
+319 LLEKNINNLYEYNRK

-507 SIYDLKERYLELTSK
+507 SIYDLKERYLELTNK
-522 LLYELKSILYEEE
+522 LLYELKSILYEEK

-549 IESKLME
+549 IECKLME

-570 DKQSIILSKI
+570 YKQSIILSKI

-590 NWGITSKHINVDKN
+590 NWGISSKHINVDKN

>member
-1 MIIKQMNIKRFKL
+1 MTIKQMNIKRFKL

-35 ENTIIGLIIAM
+35 ENTVIGLIIAM

-153 NRRNFKKNSNN
+153 NRRNFRRNSNN
-164 IIIRSI
+164 IIIKSI
-170 RNIQKEIC
+170 RNIQKEIY
-178 HIINESYREKENIYI
+178 HIINESYEEKENIYI
-193 DSELRKLLMENIY
+193 DSELRKLLV
-206 IDSELR
+206 
-212 KLLILIEGRNNNK
+212 LIKGRNNNK
-225 FIENHKDDIYFNIVL
+225 FIGNNKDDIYFNIVL

-245 NSIINKVGKINN
+245 NSIINKVGKVNS
-257 KSKYVIDYLN
+257 KSKDVIDYLN

-285 CINEEKDDLN
+285 FINEEKDDLN
-295 KSSMINNFTDKEY
+295 KSSMINNWTEKEY

-319 LLEKNINNLYEYRRK
+319 LLEKNINNLYEYNRK

-440 LLILMFL
+440 LLILMFF

-453 YEKKVVCTAL
+453 YDKKVVCTAL
-463 MTLSFGLSRSTVGYL
+463 MTLSFGLSRSTVGSL

-483 LFVIIGIVIA
+483 LFVIIGIAIA
-493 LGINKLIFPQSIKN
+493 LGVNKIIFPQSVKN
-507 SIYDLKERYLELTSK
+507 SIYDLKERYLELTNK
-522 LLYELKSILYEEE
+522 LLYELKSILYEEK

-556 NKLIAENLELKDLV
+556 NKLIAENLEFKDLV
-570 DKQSIILSKI
+570 YKQSVILSKI

-590 NWGITSKHINVDKN
+590 NWGISSEHINVDKN

>member
-1 MIIKQMNIKRFKL
+1 MTIKQINIRRFKL

-153 NRRNFKKNSNN
+153 NRRNFKKNSNS

-178 HIINESYREKENIYI
+178 HIINKSYREK
-193 DSELRKLLMENIY
+193 ENIY

-245 NSIINKVGKINN
+245 NSIINKVGKFNN
-257 KSKYVIDYLN
+257 KSKDVIDYLN

-275 ITLFLERKVE
+275 ITLFLERKLE
-285 CINEEKDDLN
+285 CINEEKADLN
-295 KSSMINNFTDKEY
+295 KDSTINNWTEKEY

-319 LLEKNINNLYEYRRK
+319 LLEKNINNLYEYNRK

-425 SIFTFFPHIIPLELL
+425 SIFTFFVHIIPLELL

-522 LLYELKSILYEEE
+522 LLCELKSILYEEK
-535 YNENTIKLLLDCNL
+535 YNENTVKLLLDCNL
-549 IESKLME
+549 IESKLIE

-570 DKQSIILSKI
+570 YKQSIILSKI

-590 NWGITSKHINVDKN
+590 NWGIMSKHINVDKN

-613 EEELREIY
+613 EEELQEIY

>member
-1 MIIKQMNIKRFKL
+1 MTIKQMNIKRFKL

-35 ENTIIGLIIAM
+35 ENTVIGLIIAM

-153 NRRNFKKNSNN
+153 NRRNFKKNSNS

-193 DSELRKLLMENIY
+193 DSELRKLL
-206 IDSELR
+206 
-212 KLLILIEGRNNNK
+212 ILIEGRNNNK
-225 FIENHKDDIYFNIVL
+225 FIENNKDDIYFNIVL

-257 KSKYVIDYLN
+257 KSKDVIDYLN

-275 ITLFLERKVE
+275 ITLFLERKVD

-295 KSSMINNFTDKEY
+295 KSSTINNWAEKEY
-308 AFLGECTELIR
+308 TFLEECTELIR
-319 LLEKNINNLYEYRRK
+319 LLEKNINNLYEYNRK

-354 SLKMKHLRVAYSLKL
+354 SLKMKNLRVAYSLKL

-522 LLYELKSILYEEE
+522 LLYELKSILYEEK
-535 YNENTIKLLLDCNL
+535 YNENTVKLLLDCNL

-590 NWGITSKHINVDKN
+590 NWGISSKHINVDKN

-613 EEELREIY
+613 EEEIREIY